1 MTSAARTTCLTRL
14 SSFTHPSIPTRTHTR
29 SHYPSARALALRPSS
44 LPTSI
49 HSAYPAGNSDT
60 ALARLYPAA
69 ARSARSGPAIRTLD
83 PASPAVSA
91 FVLWGKPGRP
101 QNLHRSRPSWAQ
113 HGQALRERRERY
125 RVGCEA
131 PGTPLLH
138 PITPSPRDLGK
149 CCVLVAG
156 RIIATSTRNKS
167 HPALAA
173 SQYFRSSYRRL
184 PSTSTSLR
192 SPVRVRPVHG
202 LQLLLQTHIRILHWV
217 PSNYYQGS
225 SSPPPPP
232 TPNVHGNTH
241 LNVDPSVLLLLFLLP
256 PPPRR
261 TCPLLVENTRDS
273 CFKNPR
279 WASFCPSD
287 RIEPP
292 RLYPVQERRAIK
304 PFEAHLAPGCSSA
317 SGSSQRRDLPGFPAP
332 SSHVHTLAGAILT
345 PPMNDKSPAFH
356 PTHPTSAASGSSPL
370 LYLGSSAFPARLVFS
385 PRQL

>member
-1 MTSAARTTCLTRL
+1 M
-14 SSFTHPSIPTRTHTR
+14 
-29 SHYPSARALALRPSS
+29 
-44 LPTSI
+44 
-49 HSAYPAGNSDT
+49 
-60 ALARLYPAA
+60 
-69 ARSARSGPAIRTLD
+69 
-83 PASPAVSA
+83 
-91 FVLWGKPGRP
+91 
-101 QNLHRSRPSWAQ
+101 
-113 HGQALRERRERY
+113 
-125 RVGCEA
+125 GCEA

-184 PSTSTSLR
+184 PSTFFPEVPRT
-192 SPVRVRPVHG
+192 PCTWAPAPIANAH
-202 LQLLLQTHIRILHWV
+202 THSALGPS
-217 PSNYYQGS
+217 PSNYQGS
-225 SSPPPPP
+225 SSPPPPS
-232 TPNVHGNTH
+232 TPNVHGNAH
-241 LNVDPSVLLLLFLLP
+241 LNVDPSVLLRAP
-256 PPPRR
+256 PQGSSSHPPGRS
-261 TCPLLVENTRDS
+261 CPLLVENTRNS
-273 CFKNPR
+273 CFRNPR
-279 WASFCPSD
+279 WSSFCTSD
-287 RIEPP
+287 RIETP

-304 PFEAHLAPGCSSA
+304 PFEARLAPGCSSA